1 MFKALIQMKIFQYGY
16 KTTFEF
22 EYNGN
27 VINKTM
33 KTRRQFTVGN
43 EYEGLYL
50 ADGSKNCITVEGEGS
65 SIGKGVALIFIIA
78 SLAIMFLGIGL
89 LGTFETKILF
99 EGFIIFFILI
109 FISIALYNVINNR
122 KKAKNVEKDNERIYN
137 KNVNTKNS
145 PDLIRYKPDEIDTPT
160 RKE

>member
-1 MFKALIQMKIFQYGY
+1 MKIFQYGY

-22 EYNGN
+22 GYNGN

-50 ADGSKNCITVEGEGS
+50 SDGSKNCITVEGEGS
-65 SIGKGVALIFIIA
+65 FIGKGAALIFIIA

-109 FISIALYNVINNR
+109 FISIAVYNVINNR

-145 PDLIRYKPDEIDTPT
+145 PDLIRYKPDEPDTPT